1 MKNTTNATAA
11 AARKGMRAANRAAY
25 VADMRDGRKTRPATF
40 TDRRREA
47 SRRACRKGEF

>member
-1 MKNTTNATAA
+1 MKNTTTNATS
-11 AARKGMRAANRAAY
+11 ARKGMRAAQRDSY
-25 VADMRDGRKTRPATF
+25 VAALRDGRKTRPATF

>member
-1 MKNTTNATAA
+1 MKNTTTT
-11 AARKGMRAANRAAY
+11 AARKGMRAAQRAAY
-25 VADMRDGRKTRPATF
+25 VEALRDGRKTRPATF